1 MVLNLAFLT
10 LPKKTMMKYFLS
22 IAALLVVL
30 ASCQSKLS
38 PDALPILG
46 PPSLGLNGDTVH
58 TIPKFSFIDQDSQV
72 VNNETFDGKA
82 YVTDFFFIACP
93 TICPKTS
100 RQMMR
105 IYDHFKD
112 EPRLALLGH
121 TLAPKYDT
129 VAALKNYA
137 HNLGVSTDK
146 YHFVTGNQQDI
157 YKIAPE
163 YMNVAL
169 EDTDAPGG
177 INHSGYL
184 VLVDKN
190 RHIRSF
196 CNGTDPD
203 DVDRFIKDI
212 EKLMHEE

>member
-1 MVLNLAFLT
+1 
-10 LPKKTMMKYFLS
+10 MKYLLP
-22 IAALLVVL
+22 IAAAVAIL
-30 ASCQSKLS
+30 ASCQSSLS
-38 PDALPILG
+38 PDKLPILG
-46 PPSLGLNGDTVH
+46 PPSEAANGDTVH
-58 TIPKFSFIDQDSQV
+58 VIPDFSFIDQDSQV
-72 VNNETFDGKA
+72 VNNETFAGKA

-93 TICPKTS
+93 TICPKTAK
-100 RQMMR
+100 QMLR

-112 EPRLALLGH
+112 EPRLELLGH

-129 VAALKNYA
+129 VAALNRYA
-137 HNLGVSTDK
+137 KGLGVSSSK
-146 YHFVTGNQQDI
+146 WHFVTGDQAEI
-157 YKIAPE
+157 YKMAPE

-169 EDTDAPGG
+169 EDSDAPGG

-196 CNGTDPD
+196 CNGTDPE

-212 EKLMHEE
+212 EKLLNEK